1 MKYWSRSAL
10 SIYKYLSTMV
20 STIDKIIMDIGKN
33 SNSAMLQ
40 KFQSTYYQASKI
52 IELMDRKRKMINLKV
67 SVEEALNKLDKTNKR
82 ILTLVFIDGVK
93 SELVAQILGI
103 SIRTFFRKKNS
114 ALNEFSTI
122 FQSKGYDEEFF
133 EREYLNENWFMLVYN
148 VCLARSSS
156 SEELMDKY
164 LVKSVINEV
173 SKISFAY
180 NVYV

>member
-10 SIYKYLSTMV
+10 SIYKYLSTMS
-20 STIDKIIMDIGKN
+20 STIDRLIMDIGKS
-33 SNSAMLQ
+33 SNSPTLQ

-67 SVEEALNKLDKTNKR
+67 SVEDALNKLDKTNKR

-93 SELVAQILGI
+93 SELVAEILGI

-114 ALNEFSTI
+114 AIAEFSTI
-122 FQSKGYDEEFF
+122 FQSLGYDEEFF
-133 EREYLNENWFMLVYN
+133 ERDYAHEQWFLSVYN
-148 VCLARSSS
+148 NCLSRNVS
-156 SEELMDKY
+156 SEEFLDKH
-164 LVKSVINEV
+164 LIKGVMNEV
-173 SKISFAY
+173 SKISLAY